1 MYELFNKIDRIF
13 IINLK
18 DDLYRKEHV
27 KKELKN
33 KCDNFEFVDAVA
45 HSSAL
50 VKDLYNSNKVKA
62 FPPWFRCNQEKC
74 NHQNNYLTPKQV
86 GNFLSF
92 KKIMEITV
100 DNNLNNVII
109 FEDDFKFTLNSYI
122 SFKNLNKFISQ
133 KKLLKTPDP
142 LLIRIGSHTVVNKK
156 FYLKLIF
163 SGKSSFIKNN
173 LENMAN
179 PCFLVNNKFAK
190 LFLNDFGLIDT
201 TSDNFIHRKIPEKNN
216 VINYSIYPFPITQLS
231 YGKNKNLFKSSV
243 TSEPVNNDFSNMNR
257 VESGE
262 EYRKLKSNWLKI

>member
-1 MYELFNKIDRIF
+1 
-13 IINLK
+13 
-18 DDLYRKEHV
+18 
-27 KKELKN
+27 
-33 KCDNFEFVDAVA
+33 
-45 HSSAL
+45 
-50 VKDLYNSNKVKA
+50 
-62 FPPWFRCNQEKC
+62 
-74 NHQNNYLTPKQV
+74 
-86 GNFLSF
+86 LSF
-92 KKIMEITV
+92 KKIINTNQV
-100 DNNLNNVII
+100 WHLNNVII